1 MTTIR
6 SFSARCGGAGP
17 RHGRIGDGKHRWRRE
32 LCGPVRAAVGCAAVT
47 VAAEPS
53 VARSSAL
60 APTGGLIEIEFA
72 SGARVRISGG
82 VECCD
87 DLCGGRSSDRWS
99 KLIRGCRAA
108 AEPEQFLRRLLGQTQ
123 ERG

>member
-6 SFSARCGGAGP
+6 SFSTRCGGAGA
-17 RHGRIGDGKHRWRRE
+17 RHGRTAVAREAGIHASPLYRRRQE

-82 VECCD
+82 VD
-87 DLCGGRSSDRWS
+87 
-99 KLIRGCRAA
+99 AA
-108 AEPEQFLRRLLGQTQ
+108 TISAAVAALTAGPN
-123 ERG
+123 